1 MCFPKPPKA
10 EEVKHEQ
17 WRTILILIGA
27 PGSGKGTQAE
37 RMTAKYK
44 IPQLS
49 TGDMLRDAIANGSDV
64 GKEAKKFMDKG
75 SLVPDEV
82 VINIIRHRIT
92 EMDCGWGFI
101 LDGFPRNVP
110 QAIAHDSILKDT
122 HNEAVT
128 QVIVIDTP
136 DSVLEE
142 RVCGRWIHKP
152 SGRSY
157 HLKFN
162 PPKTTQPPL
171 DDLTG
176 EPLEQRSDDTAAT
189 LTKRLTTYH
198 AQTEP
203 VIEHYRNCAS
213 TVNGAQPV
221 ESVWSEIQ
229 SLVNKCN

>member
-1 MCFPKPPKA
+1 MCFPKPPKP
-10 EEVKHEQ
+10 EQ
-17 WRTILILIGA
+17 WRTVVILVGA

-37 RMTAKYK
+37 RMTAAYK
-44 IPQLS
+44 LPQLS

-75 SLVPDEV
+75 ALVPDEV
-82 VINIIRHRIT
+82 VIGIIRQRIT

-101 LDGFPRNVP
+101 LDGFPRNVA
-110 QAIAHDSILKDT
+110 QA
-122 HNEAVT
+122 EALDAMLAENDEKVS

-142 RVCGRWIHKP
+142 RVCGRWIHKA

-162 PPKTTQPPL
+162 PPKTTSPKPL
-171 DDLTG
+171 DDVTG

-189 LTKRLTTYH
+189 LQKRLHTYH
-198 AQTEP
+198 SQTEP
-203 VIEHYRNCAS
+203 VIEHYTAKKCVG
-213 TVNGAQPV
+213 TVNGNQAV
-221 ESVWSEIQ
+221 DKVWEDIQ
-229 SLVNKCN
+229 SLVSSL

>member
-1 MCFPKPPKA
+1 MCFPKAAPQKA
-10 EEVKHEQ
+10 EQ
-17 WRTILILIGA
+17 WRTVVILIGA

-82 VINIIRHRIT
+82 VLGIIRQRIT

-101 LDGFPRNVP
+101 LDGFPRNVA
-110 QAIAHDSILKDT
+110 QAAALDAMLHENGEVVS
-122 HNEAVT
+122 

-142 RVCGRWIHKP
+142 RVCGRWIHKA

-162 PPKTTQPPL
+162 PPKVTSPVPK
-171 DDLTG
+171 DDVTG
-176 EPLEQRSDDTAAT
+176 EPLEQRSDDTAET
-189 LTKRLTTYH
+189 LKKRLTTYH
-198 AQTEP
+198 SQTVP
-203 VIEHYRNCAS
+203 VIHHYEEKKCVA
-213 TVNGAQPV
+213 TIKGDQGVDA
-221 ESVWSEIQ
+221 VWNDIQ
-229 SLVNKCN
+229 HLVNHQ